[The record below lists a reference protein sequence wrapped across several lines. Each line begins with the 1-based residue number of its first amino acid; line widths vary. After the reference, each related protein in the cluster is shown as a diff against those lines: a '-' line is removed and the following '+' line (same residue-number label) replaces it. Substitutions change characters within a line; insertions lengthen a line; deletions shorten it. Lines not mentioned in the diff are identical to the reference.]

1 MLNCGATRAAV
12 EDSLYSNADMLE
24 QMQRGC
30 GCRAIVEAGLW
41 PPSHHRRSRLEE
53 HSKGVT
59 SMRKKKGRGSQGH
72 FPCNSALNPAWTA
85 KVSCDVSKW

>member
-30 GCRAIVEAGLW
+30 GCRAIMEAGLW
-41 PPSHHRRSRLEE
+41 PPSHRRRSRLEE
-53 HSKGVT
+53 HSKEVT

-72 FPCNSALNPAWTA
+72 FPCNSALNPVWTA